1 MTCSNAQACWAI
13 RLLQRRYIPA
23 PGAPTPRPGRT
34 PAPEAGPPRPPG
46 FVTGC
51 ACTPTPAAPR
61 PAPGSTPAPEA
72 GPPTPPAPT
81 PGARVR
87 PAPAAPKPAPGAT
100 PAPDAGPPIPPGL
113 GRAIA
118 APQAAMARAT
128 PITTCPA
135 RFWMRC
141 KVETNGLPLL
151 LAGFVLAEAL
161 RLSNWRL
168 YPLLALPL
176 CCGAPTRRFAGQLW

>member
-1 MTCSNAQACWAI
+1 
-13 RLLQRRYIPA
+13 LLQRRYIPA

-34 PAPEAGPPRPPG
+34 PAPEAGPPKPPG
-46 FVTGC
+46 FATGC

-81 PGARVR
+81 PGVRVR

-118 APQAAMARAT
+118 APQAAMASAT

-135 RFWMRC
+135 RFCMRC
-141 KVETNGLPLL
+141 MVETNGDFQENCHSWAATQAASINGNSKGSSCSSVGLFIHTS
-151 LAGFVLAEAL
+151 AG
-161 RLSNWRL
+161 
-168 YPLLALPL
+168 
-176 CCGAPTRRFAGQLW
+176 